1 MALLYKTFPRISCY
15 PRLSPWRFVVPERI
29 GLQEIV
35 AVLGSESRAERGDSA
50 YSPNAQRRTSAQI
63 QTQAGNE
70 KTGLNLSRGLNRD
83 SVVSGGGVLSERAE
97 GRQLARN
104 G

>member
-1 MALLYKTFPRISCY
+1 M
-15 PRLSPWRFVVPERI
+15 PERI
-29 GLQEIV
+29 GLQGLLPFVGVKVGLNGETLQTV
-35 AVLGSESRAERGDSA
+35 Q
-50 YSPNAQRRTSAQI
+50 NAQRHTAAQI

>member
-1 MALLYKTFPRISCY
+1 MLPKAFTLALCRARTDWTSR
-15 PRLSPWRFVVPERI
+15 VVTVCGCEGRT
-29 GLQEIV
+29 EW
-35 AVLGSESRAERGDSA
+35 GDSA
-50 YSPNAQRRTSAQI
+50 NSPNAQRHTAAQI
-63 QTQAGNE
+63 PTQAGNE